1 MSKDVTLPVPC
12 LVQKEVTGVK
22 SVRNLTSVHQS
33 RVEHP
38 VQEYKTHTK
47 YCSLNFW
54 RYFCELPPVHVV
66 YLSNLV
72 VFPRIKLSLS
82 LSLDFAGNPFP
93 GRDVVTF
100 KLSSRQMPEVVDG
113 PQGNKVIR
121 TVQLET
127 VFEMNYT
134 TGTWRKLQ
142 VKRVIE

>member
-1 MSKDVTLPVPC
+1 MNRLQYMSHIRHIWSFSP
-12 LVQKEVTGVK
+12 
-22 SVRNLTSVHQS
+22 H
-33 RVEHP
+33 
-38 VQEYKTHTK
+38 
-47 YCSLNFW
+47 
-54 RYFCELPPVHVV
+54 
-66 YLSNLV
+66 
-72 VFPRIKLSLS
+72 IKLSPS
-82 LSLDFAGNPFP
+82 LSLPPDFAGNPFP